1 MDDLTTKL
9 ARFASIKE
17 SVNVPANIIQISISS
32 RYLDSVQFGSFYVA
46 YFMLDADFEDI
57 ENTNMDISDY

>member
-17 SVNVPANIIQISISS
+17 AVNVPANVIQISISS